1 MMTLVELKERLK
13 EVEETELIDMLGV
26 TSEDIVEAFTDLIED
41 KMDKLIGEIDE

>member
-1 MMTLVELKERLK
+1 
-13 EVEETELIDMLGV
+13 MLGV